1 MIRVFLS
8 GFIAFSLLL
17 FACDKDDDDDKI
29 EIVDIEVMDLEEYV
43 RLYFPDA
50 TPVEGLGMY
59 VIVTEEGNGDL
70 PADGE
75 IIYAYYKGKLLNDAP
90 DKATPFDTTYQR
102 PTTVDPEKDKVMAFK
117 LDMNEDEEHVRTY
130 IKGWYR
136 GFSQLKR
143 GSKAVFL
150 IPDSLAYGDQRRGII
165 PPNAALMF
173 EVESLR
179 IK

>member
-1 MIRVFLS
+1 MIRVLLS

-17 FACDKDDDDDKI
+17 FACDKDDDDKKI

-43 RLYFPDA
+43 RLYFPNA

-59 VIVTEEGNGDL
+59 VIVTEEGGGDL
-70 PADGE
+70 PADGD

-90 DKATPFDTTYQR
+90 DKATPFDTAYQR
-102 PTTVDPEKDKVMAFK
+102 PGTVDPEKDKVMAFK

-136 GFSQLKR
+136 GFAQLNR
-143 GSKAVFL
+143 GSKAIFL

>member
-1 MIRVFLS
+1 MIRVLLS

-17 FACDKDDDDDKI
+17 FACDKDDDDDEI

-43 RLYFPDA
+43 RWYFPDA

-59 VIVTEEGNGDL
+59 VMVTDSGGGDL
-70 PADGE
+70 PADGD

-90 DKATPFDTTYQR
+90 DKATPFDTSYQR
-102 PTTVDPEKDKVMAFK
+102 PATVDPEKDKVLTFK